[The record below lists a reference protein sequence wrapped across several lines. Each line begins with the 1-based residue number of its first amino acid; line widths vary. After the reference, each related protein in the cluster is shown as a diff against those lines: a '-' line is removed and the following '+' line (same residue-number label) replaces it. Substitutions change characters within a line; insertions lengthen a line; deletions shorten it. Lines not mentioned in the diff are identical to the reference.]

1 LEDGLYEKIE
11 GFFKT
16 CQVKGITGSKGV
28 IIPKGNVPQL
38 MLDDDVIQAVTN
50 GKFHIWPITTVD
62 EGLEL
67 LTGQD
72 PGELKDDG
80 TYPEGSINHA
90 AATRLV
96 EFADAVRSI
105 SAGAE
110 KKLNY
115 DEGCD

>member
-1 LEDGLYEKIE
+1 M
-11 GFFKT
+11 
-16 CQVKGITGSKGV
+16 

-38 MLDDDVIQAVTN
+38 MLDDNVIQAVTN
-50 GKFHIWPITTVD
+50 GKFHIWPIAIVD
-62 EGLEL
+62 GGLEL
-67 LTGQD
+67 LAGQD

-110 KKLNY
+110 KNLKD
-115 DEGCD
+115 DEGFD

>member
-1 LEDGLYEKIE
+1 
-11 GFFKT
+11 
-16 CQVKGITGSKGV
+16 V
-28 IIPKGNVPQL
+28 IIPKGKVPHL
-38 MLDDDVIQAVTN
+38 ILDDNVIQAVTN
-50 GKFHIWPITTVD
+50 GKFHIWLITTVD
-62 EGLEL
+62 GGLEF

-80 TYPEGSINHA
+80 IYPEGSINHA

-110 KKLNY
+110 KNLK
-115 DEGCD
+115 DVEGGD